1 MSRGRDARL
10 RDRGTATVE
19 FALVVPLLLLLVFG
33 IIDFGRMASD
43 HVQLTAAARAAALAG
58 AARASFGTASTAANN
73 AFPGG
78 GVTITNYNRCPT
90 NPAPGSAAQVTVTYK
105 FTFAT
110 PFAALA
116 KLGSNPTMTAQAAA
130 PCRG

>member
-1 MSRGRDARL
+1 MSRRRDPRL

-19 FALVVPLLLLLVFG
+19 FAIVVPVLLLLVFG

-43 HVQLTAAARAAALAG
+43 HVQLTAAARAAAMAAAAHANPTTAATSVLAG
-58 AARASFGTASTAANN
+58 VSVTVNN
-73 AFPGG
+73 A
-78 GVTITNYNRCPT
+78 CPT
-90 NPAPGSAAQVTVTYK
+90 APRPGRVVQVTVTYT
-105 FTFAT
+105 FRFAT

-116 KLGSNPTMTAQAAA
+116 SHRSSNPTMTAQAAA